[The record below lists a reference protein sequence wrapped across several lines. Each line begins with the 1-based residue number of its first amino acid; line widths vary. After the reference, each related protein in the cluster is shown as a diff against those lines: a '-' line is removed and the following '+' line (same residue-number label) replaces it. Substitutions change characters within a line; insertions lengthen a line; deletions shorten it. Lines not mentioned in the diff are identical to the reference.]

1 VGYKNIVLD
10 NERYTIF
17 LAKEGMKIGF
27 GSIGKGY
34 AADKARE
41 FMISKG
47 VKSVIIN
54 ASGDMNT
61 WGKQPDGKSWTIGVT
76 NPLKKDKLL
85 AVITLTESAIF
96 TSGNYEQFVLLE
108 SKRYTHIINPKN
120 GLSCNR
126 YLQCNCFR
134 CECRNG
140 KWFFYKCNGF
150 EKRKRLKPNR
160 TILRAKLYYRYR
172 YRRGCKLKKYEVR

>member
-1 VGYKNIVLD
+1 MDQIWKFNGSITEMPSPEAVKNRLREWGYKNIVLD

-41 FMISKG
+41 FRISKG

-76 NPLKKDKLL
+76 NPLKK
-85 AVITLTESAIF
+85 
-96 TSGNYEQFVLLE
+96 
-108 SKRYTHIINPKN
+108 R
-120 GLSCNR
+120 
-126 YLQCNCFR
+126 
-134 CECRNG
+134 
-140 KWFFYKCNGF
+140 
-150 EKRKRLKPNR
+150 
-160 TILRAKLYYRYR
+160 
-172 YRRGCKLKKYEVR
+172 